1 MTLECAMRAKSVAVV
16 GASRTETKRGYQ
28 AIKILLDEKFEGC
41 IYPVN
46 PKEKSILGIKCYEKV
61 SDIED
66 PVEIVLITTP
76 AASIPAIL
84 EDCGIKG
91 VCGAVIIAGGFSE
104 IGQDGKKLE
113 SAMVETAR
121 KNDIRLIGPN
131 TSGMINVAN
140 RLNLVGLRNVPQG
153 DIALLSQSGNMALTL
168 ITEASIKSSKGFS
181 YYVGVGN
188 EADTHFHEYLKIF
201 LDDPETKVILMYVE
215 GMRDGRAFLQQ
226 AYETTRHKP
235 VIMLKSGRSA
245 TGQRT
250 AGSHTGALAG
260 LSEVART
267 AFKRV
272 GVVIVENS
280 DEMFPAAETLSSL
293 PPVRNNRI
301 AILADGGGHATI
313 AADLLSD
320 ANIDIPTLSDKTQDK
335 LREILPAAAAVS
347 NPVDVAGGAD
357 ANPLVFA
364 KCAKILLRDPQIGG
378 LLLVGLFGGYGI
390 RFSKS
395 LAFEEEDAAHQMGKL
410 VRTTKKPIVVHS
422 LYNYAKP
429 HALDLLRYYGI
440 TVYDSLEIA
449 SKCIGVLA
457 DHGNFQNSY
466 EAQTNFVFDWGAKA
480 RRAGKDIIELARS
493 ECRTVLLEHEA
504 RSMLELHGAKYG
516 VYRLVDSADEAI
528 EAAASMEGPVAM
540 KIVSPQILHKS
551 EAGGVKLNLTSDEDV
566 RRAYEEISV
575 RAQKYDPTAD
585 IRGVLIS
592 PMAREGLELIVG
604 TKIDDQFG
612 PVIMF
617 GIGGI
622 MVEILKDVSFRVMP
636 LTNREARL
644 MIDDIRS
651 VALLDGYRGRPPVG
665 RKALRKLLLTVSEVV
680 EAYPDIHEMDLNP
693 VIAYQDGIEI
703 VDARILLKAPDLCAN
718 T

>member
-1 MTLECAMRAKSVAVV
+1 MTLECAMRARSVAVV
-16 GASRTETKRGYQ
+16 GASKTETKRGYQ
-28 AIKILLDEKFEGC
+28 AIKTLLDEKFEGS

-46 PKEKSILGIKCYEKV
+46 PKEESILGIKCYEKV

-84 EDCGIKG
+84 EDCGKKG

-113 SAMVETAR
+113 KTMVEIAR

-131 TSGMINVAN
+131 TSGMINVTN

-226 AYETTRHKP
+226 AYQTTRHKP
-235 VIMLKSGRSA
+235 VIILKSGRSA
-245 TGQRT
+245 TGQRS

-260 LSEVART
+260 LSEVTRT

-272 GVVIVENS
+272 GIIFVENS

-293 PPVRNNRI
+293 PPVRNNNI

-320 ANIDIPTLSDKTQDK
+320 ANIDIPTLCEKTQEK
-335 LREILPAAAAVS
+335 LREILPAAASLS

-357 ANPLVFA
+357 ANPIVFA

-410 VRTTKKPIVVHS
+410 VSKTKKPIVVHS

-457 DHGNFQNSY
+457 DQGNFLNSY

-480 RRAGKDIIELARS
+480 RRGGKDIIELARS
-493 ECRTVLLEHEA
+493 EDRTVLLEHEA
-504 RSMLELHGAKYG
+504 RNLLELHGANYG
-516 VYRLVDSADEAI
+516 TYRLAGSASEAI
-528 EAAASMEGPVAM
+528 EAAATIEGPVAM

-551 EAGGVKLNLTSDEDV
+551 DAGGVQLNLTGDENV
-566 RRAYEEISV
+566 SRAYKEIIK
-575 RAQKYDPTAD
+575 RTKEYDPTAD

-604 TKIDDQFG
+604 TKLDDQFG

-622 MVEILKDVSFRVMP
+622 MVEILKDVSFRVLP

-651 VALLDGYRGRPPVG
+651 VALLDGYRGRQPIG
-665 RKALRKLLLTVSEVV
+665 RRAIRKLLLSVSEVI
-680 EAYPDIHEMDLNP
+680 EAYPDICEMDLNP
-693 VIAYQDGIEI
+693 VIAYPDGIEI
-703 VDARILLKAPDLCAN
+703 VDARILLKASPAG
-718 T
+718 TV